1 MNIQHRRSPHARL
14 ARVFRIQ
21 DREGRGPF
29 RPGFSQMWL
38 DEDIGVRARL
48 PSWIEEFGADAY
60 ERACVPVHAWGFSAV
75 RTIDKLRDWF
85 SDTERQ
91 RLYRL
96 GFYLVEVP
104 GAHIIRESEHQVLC
118 WRDLPLTF
126 GVMNRR
132 PI

>member
-1 MNIQHRRSPHARL
+1 MNVQHRRAARSQV

-38 DEDIGVRARL
+38 DEDIGNRASL
-48 PSWIEEFGADAY
+48 PTWMEEFGLEEATA
-60 ERACVPVHAWGFSAV
+60 AMSAGFTVFSAV
-75 RTIDKLRDWF
+75 RTVDKIRDWF
-85 SDTERQ
+85 SDSERQ
-91 RLYRL
+91 RLYGF

-104 GAHIIRESEHQVLC
+104 NSVVLRESQHQLLC
-118 WRDLPLTF
+118 CRQLPLTF
-126 GVMNRR
+126 GVTNRR